1 MNVPKMRTPA
11 GCVAY
16 LKEQDPDCAI
26 TEHYIRRLI
35 KTGQLPSVRAGVK
48 YLVDVDKLISYLK
61 GAVTA

>member
-11 GCVAY
+11 GAVSY
-16 LKEQDPDCAI
+16 LKNLDPDCAI

-48 YLVDVDKLISYLK
+48 YLIDVDKLILYLEE
-61 GAVTA
+61 VQTA

>member
-1 MNVPKMRTPA
+1 MAIPKMRTAA
-11 GCVAY
+11 GAVAY

-48 YLVDVDKLISYLK
+48 YLVNVDLLIDYLK
-61 GAVTA
+61 GEQTA